1 MNSNEKILRLQ
12 KASHVV
18 SIVLTVIRVLLVLA
32 ALGVILAGIFCG
44 AAFTAAL
51 NGLFSP
57 VAQDALTTGV
67 LILLIVCVV
76 AKLALYFA
84 VLTIAGRMFRDFSR
98 EDSPFRQIHIR
109 RMRWIA
115 LLIFLASFINL
126 FSIQL
131 TGWMAALLI
140 WCVSAVFDYG
150 CQLQQESDET
160 L

>member
-44 AAFTAAL
+44 AAFTEEL
-51 NGLFSP
+51 NGLFSA

-115 LLIFLASFINL
+115 LLI
-126 FSIQL
+126 
-131 TGWMAALLI
+131 

>member
-44 AAFTAAL
+44 AAFTEAL

-57 VAQDALTTGV
+57 VAQDALTTCV

-84 VLTIAGRMFRDFSR
+84 V
-98 EDSPFRQIHIR
+98 
-109 RMRWIA
+109 
-115 LLIFLASFINL
+115 
-126 FSIQL
+126 L